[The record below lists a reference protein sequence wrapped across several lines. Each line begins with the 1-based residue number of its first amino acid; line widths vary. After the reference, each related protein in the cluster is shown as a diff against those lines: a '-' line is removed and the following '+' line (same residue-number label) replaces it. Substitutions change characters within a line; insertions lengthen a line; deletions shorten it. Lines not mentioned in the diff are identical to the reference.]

1 MATLLLKQCDKMK
14 KLLLLFWFGSIAL
27 ALSAQVNTDSLY
39 RVWKNVN
46 LPDTLRLSAIHGLS
60 IILSKQNPDSARAL
74 ATQALEFAQKIDN
87 RQWQGRALT
96 IIGLTWRMQSD
107 FAKAMHYYGQSI
119 PLLEAA
125 QDRSA
130 LSDTYKNMGD
140 VYRVQINFPKAI
152 DCITR
157 SLTLAQAAG
166 DKKREADA
174 YVCYTTIY
182 YAISDDL
189 AKIEEYLLKAKPLY
203 ESINHEEGLSFVYNN
218 LALISIEQQDYGKAL
233 EFIEQCLKTQEK
245 QGDLIGAATSFHNT
259 AYIFMKMGRYEE
271 ALKNFEREV
280 AIFKKLGDQDGLT
293 DAYSSMG
300 GLLIMQ
306 KRYPEAIRL
315 CTEALHIAV
324 AMGGNN
330 MGEANACDC
339 LYTAYAEQGNYKKAL
354 EFLERLTSVRDS
366 LQRSETA
373 EKLKQMEL
381 EQQSATDSLE
391 QEKEKFRI
399 EMAHQQALR
408 RKDKTAGWLIAGGLG
423 AVSVALAFWVRML
436 YFRRRSQRLQVRSE
450 DLEKQQLLNEIA
462 LLRTQ
467 VNPHFLFNSL
477 SILSSLVHVNAD
489 LSEQYIEQLA
499 RSYRYILEQK
509 DQLLVTLRTEL
520 EFIRSYSFLLKIR
533 FENKFDLKIKLRED
547 DLERYKIAPLTLQLL
562 VENAVKHNRMSVK
575 EPLIV
580 EVSLEDD
587 QTLVVKNRLQP
598 RNTSADSTGI
608 GLQNIINRYALLT
621 DRPVW
626 AGEYED
632 TFVVKIPLLIN

>member
-1 MATLLLKQCDKMK
+1 MTKPSPNQRNSMK
-14 KLLLLFWFGSIAL
+14 KLLFLLWFASVAL
-27 ALSAQVNTDSLY
+27 ALPAQINADSL
-39 RVWKNVN
+39 RSAWENAS

-60 IILSKQNPDSARAL
+60 IILSKQNPDSARVL
-74 ATQALEFAQKIDN
+74 ATQALGFAQKIGN
-87 RQWQGRALT
+87 KQWQGRALT
-96 IIGLTWRMQSD
+96 VIGLTWRGQSD
-107 FAKAMHYYGQSI
+107 YAKAMHYYEQSI

-152 DCITR
+152 DCITQ

-166 DKKREADA
+166 DKRREADA

-182 YAISDDL
+182 HAISDDL
-189 AKIEEYLLKAKPLY
+189 TKIEEYLLKAKPLY
-203 ESINHEEGLSFVYNN
+203 ESTNHEEGLTFVYNN
-218 LALISIEQQDYGKAL
+218 LALIYIEQKDYEKAL
-233 EFIEQCLKTQEK
+233 EFIEQCLKIQEK
-245 QGDLIGAATSFHNT
+245 RGDLVGAATSFHNI
-259 AYIFMKMGRYEE
+259 AFISLELGRYEE

-280 AIFKKLGDQDGLT
+280 AIFKKIGDQEGLT
-293 DAYSSMG
+293 DAYSSIG
-300 GLLIMQ
+300 GLRIAQ
-306 KRYPEAIRL
+306 KRYPEAIRI
-315 CTEALHIAV
+315 CTEALNIAV
-324 AMGGNN
+324 ALGGNN
-330 MGEANACDC
+330 MGEANACHC

-354 EFLERLTSVRDS
+354 EFLERLMTVRDS
-366 LQRSETA
+366 LQQSETA
-373 EKLKQMEL
+373 EKLKQMEM
-381 EQQSATDSLE
+381 EQQSATDSLGR
-391 QEKEKFRI
+391 EKEKLRM
-399 EMAHQQALR
+399 EQALR
-408 RKDKTAGWLIAGGLG
+408 RKDQTASWLIAGGLG

-436 YFRRRSQRLQVRSE
+436 YFRRRSQRLQVHSE

-509 DQLLVTLRTEL
+509 DQSLVSLRTEL
-520 EFIRSYSFLLKIR
+520 DFIRSYAFLLKIR
-533 FENKFDLKIKLRED
+533 FENKFELHLDLPD
-547 DLERYKIAPLTLQLL
+547 DILDNYKIAPLTLQLL
-562 VENAVKHNRMSVK
+562 VENAVKHNRMSSK

-580 EVSLEDD
+580 EVSCEDE

-598 RNTSADSTGI
+598 RTTPSASTGI

-626 AGEYED
+626 AGEQED
-632 TFVVKIPLLIN
+632 KFVVRVPLLRGGDEG